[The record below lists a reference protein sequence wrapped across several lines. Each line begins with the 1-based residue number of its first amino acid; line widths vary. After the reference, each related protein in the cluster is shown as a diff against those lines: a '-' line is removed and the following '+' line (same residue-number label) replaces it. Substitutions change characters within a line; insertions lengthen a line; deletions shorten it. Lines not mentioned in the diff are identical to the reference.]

1 MTATS
6 CLFLLYKLTF
16 ILTCLQKERDLKHSI
31 HFKLLGDAKFPV
43 QNLMNVGVTCFLN
56 YSSGVILT
64 NYGFALGVSK
74 HCCTPGQT
82 GKNERQ
88 SGRQVMQTLGR
99 GEFQGEIAYP
109 ETVFCETALFI
120 EGNKYYIHLEE
131 QVDIFRV
138 NVHH

>member
-1 MTATS
+1 
-6 CLFLLYKLTF
+6 
-16 ILTCLQKERDLKHSI
+16 
-31 HFKLLGDAKFPV
+31 
-43 QNLMNVGVTCFLN
+43 
-56 YSSGVILT
+56 
-64 NYGFALGVSK
+64 
-74 HCCTPGQT
+74 
-82 GKNERQ
+82 
-88 SGRQVMQTLGR
+88 MQTLGR